1 MLTSLFFVV
10 AGFLEFAFVLQLHRH
25 NEKEAIDKNN
35 METTTRNGLL
45 TVMDE
50 PQKENPESTSNMNII
65 SSEEK
70 KKLSIRKI
78 DFIAFVV
85 GLSLFLLFNVCYWL
99 TFSLYKFN

>member
-50 PQKENPESTSNMNII
+50 PQKQNTESTSNVNII
-65 SSEEK
+65 SRHEK
-70 KKLSIRKI
+70 PKLA
-78 DFIAFVV
+78 FIAFVV
-85 GLSLFLLFNVCYWL
+85 GL
-99 TFSLYKFN
+99 